1 MVTLWEMHA
10 GNYGGD
16 RPTKELCQRIGIDYD
31 TEGSIIGQYLRGE
44 DLVTWSSSDWISL
57 TPKGRREA
65 ERIVERRY
73 AEEERSVLQ
82 KIYDMSGSDHARP
95 VAVPLLV
102 SELGLPDR
110 EVSLFLN
117 DFAERR
123 WVDWAGG
130 DVVQMLA
137 AGIKGL
143 VSQESNPQSTNI
155 TNIHGPNYGAIQQGT
170 SNSTQSVTITNYQP
184 IGEILPQLAELIEAV
199 RAADFQDKDDALR
212 DLEKAHELAL
222 ANPNATPRDGVWSR
236 IQTKLT
242 AAKTTM
248 EIVGL
253 AYASY
258 PHWPTIWDFFFGK

>member
-1 MVTLWEMHA
+1 MHA

-16 RPTKELCQRIGIDYD
+16 QSTKEVCQRIGIDYD

-44 DLVTWSSSDWISL
+44 DLVTWSSFDWISL
-57 TPKGRREA
+57 TPKGRRGA
-65 ERIVERRY
+65 ESIVDRRY
-73 AEEERSVLQ
+73 AEKEHSILQ
-82 KIYDMSGSDHARP
+82 KIYDMSGPDHARP

-110 EVSLFLN
+110 EVSLFLK

-123 WVDWAGG
+123 LVDWAGG

-137 AGIKGL
+137 VGIKSL
-143 VSQESNPQSTNI
+143 VSQESNLQSTNI

-170 SNSTQSVTITNYQP
+170 SNSTQSITITNYQP

-212 DLEKAHELAL
+212 DLEKAQELAL
-222 ANPNATPRDGVWSR
+222 ANPNATPKEGVWNR
-236 IQTKLT
+236 ILAKVT

-248 EIVGL
+248 EIAGM
-253 AYASY
+253 AYKSLPY
-258 PHWPTIWDFFFGK
+258 WPLVWEFLHQHLQ